1 MQNLPSSPGIIHH
14 HLAKLN
20 LWFETEQTFLIPRK
34 IKLSRFCLNSAETK
48 THSKICRQQNWNPCS
63 HIQYFNS
70 ENTSFQSDS
79 QTKNKTQHCILKTH
93 MHMRERE
100 TLKGFVLFGRWR
112 GSRGDWAVGNSRQN
126 GFGVGFQ
133 IDTEIWENGQSHR
146 RLKRWK
152 QF

>member
-34 IKLSRFCLNSAETK
+34 IKLSHFCLNYAETK
-48 THSKICRQQNWNPCS
+48 THSKIYRQQNWNPCS
-63 HIQYFNS
+63 HIQCFNS

-100 TLKGFVLFGRWR
+100 RPWKGLYCLGDGEAVAGTEPLEIRAKMGLVLDFKLILKFGKM
-112 GSRGDWAVGNSRQN
+112 GKAIED
-126 GFGVGFQ
+126 
-133 IDTEIWENGQSHR
+133 
-146 RLKRWK
+146 
-152 QF
+152 